1 MGFDPGLEAAWAVL
15 GLAAGADRDQ
25 VTSAYRR
32 LARATHP
39 DVSPTPDA
47 AARFAAVANAYRRAV
62 EAARGQETGPRSPDT
77 TTPGERSSTSGTR
90 PASAQEEVWI
100 YVSTPMVQDRFCT
113 DAAETILPLSG
124 RRRPGHGH
132 SSPPG
137 SAPIVAGPV
146 HVQPAAPPG
155 PARRESEGSD
165 D

>member
-1 MGFDPGLEAAWAVL
+1 MGTDPGLEAALAVL

-62 EAARGQETGPRSPDT
+62 EAARGQETGPRSTDP
-77 TTPGERSSTSGTR
+77 TPPRERSSTSGAG
-90 PASAQEEVWI
+90 PASAQEDVWI
-100 YVSTPMVQDRFCT
+100 YVSTPMVQDRFST
-113 DAAETILPLSG
+113 DAAETMLPLSV
-124 RRRPGHGH
+124 RRRPGRVHA
-132 SSPPG
+132 SPLG

-146 HVQPAAPPG
+146 QVQPAGSSRPRPSE
-155 PARRESEGSD
+155 REGSD
-165 D
+165 G

>member
-1 MGFDPGLEAAWAVL
+1 MGIDPGLEAALAVL

-62 EAARGQETGPRSPDT
+62 EAPRGQETGPRSTDT
-77 TTPGERSSTSGTR
+77 TPRERSSPSGTG
-90 PASAQEEVWI
+90 PASGQKDVWI
-100 YVSTPMVQDRFCT
+100 YASMPMVQDRFST
-113 DAAETILPLSG
+113 EAVESILPVPG
-124 RRRPGHGH
+124 RGRPGRGH
-132 SSPPG
+132 SSPVG

-146 HVQPAAPPG
+146 HVQPAGSSRP
-155 PARRESEGSD
+155 RSEREGGI
-165 D
+165 